1 MFLLAICLIVRG
13 NVVLTDSCSR
23 ANGFPVNVDIA
34 DNSGIA
40 GYPGITFSDIG
51 KLSTSTNVYE
61 YDIDF
66 QGNGTLIIKNE
77 LTK

>member
-1 MFLLAICLIVRG
+1 MFLLAILCLIDRG

-23 ANGFPVNVDIA
+23 ANGFPVNVDIT

-40 GYPGITFSDIG
+40 GYPRILFSDFG

-61 YDIDF
+61 YDNLYR
-66 QGNGTLIIKNE
+66 GN
-77 LTK
+77 